1 MCASLLLLSLS
12 LLSLSLSSLSLLS
25 LLRLSLV
32 LLPVFSLLRLL
43 VVVVVVVVSIV
54 VGVSKV
60 CLTREASPCLRMTVA
75 CRCTCSFT
83 QVNGSS
89 HTILAP
95 YWTQELV
102 GGAST
107 VLHGVACSQRGGH
120 LFVRVSVGACVLC
133 VPYGM

>member
-1 MCASLLLLSLS
+1 MCASLRLL
-12 LLSLSLSSLSLLS
+12 SLSLLS

-54 VGVSKV
+54 VGAPKV
-60 CLTREASPCLRMTVA
+60 CPTREASPWLRMTVA
-75 CRCTCSFT
+75 CRCTCCSFA

-107 VLHGVACSQRGGH
+107 VLHGVTCSQRGGH